1 MSEFPHE
8 HTGSCSCGSVS
19 YRYSCHSAA
28 ADLHPRACQ
37 CLFCRPR
44 GASYISDPGG
54 RLEVRVR
61 DLRYL
66 YSHVFGTA
74 TADFMHCGRCN
85 HLVYVSTEIDG
96 RLYGLV
102 VQDSLDA
109 DIDPGR
115 SRAVEFST
123 ESLEERMARRAK
135 TWIADVRIIEDPGPQ

>member
-8 HTGSCSCGSVS
+8 HTGSCACGSVQ
-19 YRYSCHSAA
+19 YRFRCHVAV
-28 ADLHPRACQ
+28 DELQPRACQ

-54 RLEVRVR
+54 QLEVRVR

-66 YSHVFGTA
+66 YAHVFGTA

-102 VQDSLDA
+102 VQESLDA

-115 SRAVEFST
+115 SRAMEFGG
-123 ESLEERMARRAK
+123 ESLEERVARRAE
-135 TWIADVRIIEDPGPQ
+135 TWIPEVSIVEDAGLP